1 MKKGKTAKLNGFRT
15 SKVIY
20 GTVDSKNFKSLYL
33 NLQTW
38 VEPKDDF
45 DNWNRIT
52 QNMSRSIKHSIY
64 DSIDKTIFDEK
75 FIVDMD
81 LRTSGLHSKKKSFLN
96 LEITLFLIKEI
107 DFKDTTLKRKL
118 KTIIKGVYDDVLT
131 KNKYFKFYLTK
142 NGNIKQQKVKIE
154 KV

>member
-1 MKKGKTAKLNGFRT
+1 MKKGKTAKISGFRT

-33 NLQTW
+33 NFQTW
-38 VEPKDDF
+38 VEPKDDYES
-45 DNWNRIT
+45 WTRIT

-64 DSIDKTIFDEK
+64 DNLDRNLFDEK

-81 LRTSGLHSKKKSFLN
+81 LRTSGLQTKKKSFMN
-96 LEITLFLIKEI
+96 LEINLFLIDGI
-107 DFKDTTLKRKL
+107 DFKSVILKRKL
-118 KTIIKGVYDDVLT
+118 KKIIKGIYDDVLT
-131 KNKYFKFYLTK
+131 KNDYFKFYLTK
-142 NGNIKQQKVKIE
+142 NGNIKKEKVKIE

>member
-15 SKVIY
+15 SKITY
-20 GTVDSKNFKSLYL
+20 GTVDSKDFKSLYL

-38 VEPKDDF
+38 VEPKDDYES
-45 DNWNRIT
+45 WIRIT

-64 DSIDKTIFDEK
+64 DHIDKTLFDEK

-81 LRTSGLHSKKKSFLN
+81 LRTSGLQLKKKSFLN
-96 LEITLFLIKEI
+96 LEINLYLIKEI
-107 DFKDTTLKRKL
+107 DFKDIKLKRKL
-118 KTIIKGVYDDVLT
+118 KEIIKGVYDDVLT
-131 KNKYFKFYLTK
+131 KNQYFKFYLTK
-142 NGNIKQQKVKIE
+142 NGNVRQQKVKIE